1 MNVEELQIFLLM
13 FADDSILFS
22 QNPQA
27 LQSMLNDIQL
37 YCETWGLRLNVNKTK
52 IMIFENGRHTTHN
65 FFIYNQPIEIVS
77 SFKYLGVYFHK
88 NGNWYRTQ
96 KRIAQHASYSLHNLF
111 TIFNQ
116 IDLPVSKKADLFD
129 TLVFP
134 VLNYAAEIWGAH
146 NGPDI
151 EVIHTK
157 FCRKLLTVKRS
168 TNLDALYGELGRI
181 PMLVQRKII
190 MVKYWLKILTLDN
203 NSILSKTYRMLK
215 SDLEN
220 GLHYNKTN
228 WALHIKNILEE
239 CGLTYLWQNQPYIFI
254 HFHTIKQRILDIY
267 YQTWY
272 ASINNSTR
280 LQTYNL
286 FKHIFKQ
293 EEYLDFIKEKK
304 FRVAL
309 TKFRTSAH
317 ELEIER
323 GRYTNIARERRLC
336 NHCSCR
342 QVENEYHFLL
352 ICKKYTDL
360 RSKYIKRYYYTWPT
374 IQKFTNLMSENSKTT
389 VRNIAKFIC
398 FANLRRGNP

>member
-1 MNVEELQIFLLM
+1 M
-13 FADDSILFS
+13 
-22 QNPQA
+22 
-27 LQSMLNDIQL
+27 
-37 YCETWGLRLNVNKTK
+37 
-52 IMIFENGRHTTHN
+52 
-65 FFIYNQPIEIVS
+65 
-77 SFKYLGVYFHK
+77 
-88 NGNWYRTQ
+88 
-96 KRIAQHASYSLHNLF
+96 
-111 TIFNQ
+111 
-116 IDLPVSKKADLFD
+116 FD

-146 NGPDI
+146 NGQYI

-181 PMLVQRKII
+181 AMLVQRKII

-220 GLHYNKTN
+220 GLNYNKTN
-228 WALHIKNILEE
+228 WAFHIKNILEE

-267 YQTWY
+267 FQTWY

-317 ELEIER
+317 ELEIES
-323 GRYTNIARERRLC
+323 GLYTNITRERRLC
-336 NHCSCR
+336 NHCNCR
-342 QVENEYHFLL
+342 RKRIPLFAYMPKIRRFKIKIHKTLL
-352 ICKKYTDL
+352 LDMAHNTKIHKFNVRKFQNHCKKY
-360 RSKYIKRYYYTWPT
+360 SKIYILWQFETR
-374 IQKFTNLMSENSKTT
+374 
-389 VRNIAKFIC
+389 
-398 FANLRRGNP
+398 